1 MRKILKRILDEKPW
15 SSSSEFFIPFHMI
28 MWITIMLLAIW
39 LEEVGQNDEE
49 PMYYDSPIIETDTER
64 LT

>member
-1 MRKILKRILDEKPW
+1 
-15 SSSSEFFIPFHMI
+15 
-28 MWITIMLLAIW
+28 MLFAIW
-39 LEEVGQNDEE
+39 LEEVGQDEE

>member
-28 MWITIMLLAIW
+28 MWITIMLFAIW
-39 LEEVGQNDEE
+39 LEEVGRDDTL
-49 PMYYDSPIIETDTER
+49 YYDSPIIETDTER

>member
-1 MRKILKRILDEKPW
+1 MRKILKMICDEKPW

-28 MWITIMLLAIW
+28 MWITIMLFFIW
-39 LEEVGQNDEE
+39 LEEVGQDDTL
-49 PMYYDSPIIETDTER
+49 YYDSPIIETDTER

>member
-1 MRKILKRILDEKPW
+1 
-15 SSSSEFFIPFHMI
+15 
-28 MWITIMLLAIW
+28 MLFAIW
-39 LEEVGQNDEE
+39 LEEVGQEE

>member
-28 MWITIMLLAIW
+28 MWITIMLFFIW
-39 LEEVGQNDEE
+39 LEEVGQDDTL
-49 PMYYDSPIIETDTER
+49 YYDSPIIETDTER

>member
-1 MRKILKRILDEKPW
+1 MRKILKMIWDEKPW

-28 MWITIMLLAIW
+28 MWITIMLFFIW
-39 LEEVGQNDEE
+39 LEEVGRDE